1 MPSYNNFGNEFGGFI
16 LCIMSFVKVVVITLA
31 FVSAAAL
38 AWSVPAAF
46 AKAIKPETAARC
58 LRGREE
64 AVNTG
69 TICSFQCNAQ
79 TNWCAQQFCNNGTL
93 VQVLPCSVRSA
104 WRNVRA
110 ERCFLGRSVVAGWP
124 RKRGLPCAR
133 QTRNRTAEQ

>member
-16 LCIMSFVKVVVITLA
+16 LCIMSFVKVVVITFA

-64 AVNTG
+64 GGEYRHDLLV
-69 TICSFQCNAQ
+69 SVQCADQ
-79 TNWCAQQFCNNGTL
+79 L
-93 VQVLPCSVRSA
+93 
-104 WRNVRA
+104 VRA
-110 ERCFLGRSVVAGWP
+110 ANLRQRDPGSGPALFRSVLHAEM
-124 RKRGLPCAR
+124 RGLTAR
-133 QTRNRTAEQ
+133 F